1 MIVIKRDGSE
11 EPVKFDKITSRIKKL
26 TYDLNRDYVDPME
39 VSKKVIA
46 GVYDGITTQ
55 ELDRLA
61 AETAAALTVKH
72 SDYSILGGR
81 ILVSS
86 LKKSTDKSFSNV
98 VEALYNYIDPKTGEL
113 GPKVSD
119 EVYEVVKK
127 HGKKIESMIV
137 HDRDYDFTYFGYKTL
152 ERAYLLKINGQIA
165 ETPQHMYM
173 RVAIGIWGDNLKEVQ
188 KTYDELST
196 GTFTHATPTLFNSGT
211 LRQQNSSCFLID
223 INDDSISGIY
233 KTLSDCAE
241 ISQSAGGIGLN
252 IHKIRAKGSYI
263 KGTGGV
269 SNGITPML
277 KVFNETARYVDQG
290 GGKRKGSIAIYIEP
304 WHADIFDFIELRK
317 NHGKEEMRARDL
329 FLALWTPDLFM
340 QRVESNG
347 DWTLFCPN
355 EARGL
360 ADCYDTKDNKEFT
373 RLYEKYEAEGKGRKT
388 VKAQELWM
396 KILDAQI
403 ETGTP
408 YIVYK
413 DKCNR
418 TSNQQNLGVIKSS
431 NLCAEIIEFT
441 DANETAVC
449 NLASVALPKM
459 VNIPAGKVKS
469 KDKALRTYDFDKL
482 YEVTYRAGL
491 NLDRVIDVNYYP
503 VPETKTS
510 NMRHRPIGIG
520 VQGLADV
527 FMMMGLPFESDA
539 ARKLNFEISETMYY
553 AALKVSNDLAKA
565 EYKKI
570 KAEKAPDEKIETTAG
585 AYSSFK
591 GSPLSEGKFQF
602 NLWGMDESRLSG
614 RHDWEGLRTS
624 IMKYGV
630 RNSLSLA
637 MMPTASTSQI
647 LGNNECFEAFTSN
660 LYKRNVL
667 GGEYIILNKHMVE
680 DLVEL
685 NLWTSD
691 IINEIILN
699 NGSLQ
704 GISLIPTYIQELYK
718 TTWEMKGSKYIDLVA
733 DRGLFTCQSQ
743 SMNLFLADVNVGKL
757 NKAHFYGWKS
767 DGIKTGMYYLRST
780 TKASARKALAV
791 NTSATEKMVEE
802 KAVEVVET
810 VKPKVEES
818 KSAADRVYT
827 ALETLQCSID
837 NPDDCAACGS

>member
-1 MIVIKRDGSE
+1 MKVIKRNGSE
-11 EPVKFDKITSRIKKL
+11 ETVKFDKITSRIKKL
-26 TYDLNRDYVDPME
+26 TYDLNRDYIDPME
-39 VSKKVIA
+39 VSSKVIA
-46 GVYDGITTQ
+46 GLYDGMTTQ

-61 AETAAALTVKH
+61 AETSAALIIKH

-98 VEALYNYIDPKTGEL
+98 VEALYNYIDPLTGEK
-113 GPKVSD
+113 GPKVSK
-119 EVYEVVKK
+119 EVYDIVKK

-137 HDRDYDFTYFGYKTL
+137 HDRDFDFSYFGYRTL
-152 ERAYLLKINGQIA
+152 ERAYLLRINKDIA

-223 INDDSISGIY
+223 VNDDSITGIY
-233 KTLSDCAE
+233 KTLADCAE

-304 WHADIFDFIELRK
+304 WHADIFDFIDLRK

-340 QRVESNG
+340 KRVESGG

-355 EARGL
+355 EAKGL
-360 ADCYDTKDNKEFT
+360 ADCYDTKDDKKFT
-373 RLYEKYEAEGKGRKT
+373 RLYEKYEKEGKGRK
-388 VKAQELWM
+388 VIKAQELWT
-396 KILDAQI
+396 KILESQV

-431 NLCAEIIEFT
+431 NLCAEIIEFSSP
-441 DANETAVC
+441 DETAVC

-459 VNIPAGKVKS
+459 VSIPTGKVKS
-469 KDKALRTYDFDKL
+469 KDKELRHYDFDKL
-482 YEVTYRAGL
+482 YDVTYRAGL
-491 NLDRVIDVNYYP
+491 NLDKVIDVNFYP
-503 VPETKTS
+503 VKETKTS
-510 NMRHRPIGIG
+510 NFNHRPIGIG

-527 FMMMGLPFESDA
+527 FMMMGLPFESPE
-539 ARKLNFEISETMYY
+539 ARQLNFEIAETMYF
-553 AALKVSNDLAKA
+553 AALTVSNDLAKA
-565 EYKKI
+565 RYKEM
-570 KAEKAPDEKIETTAG
+570 KANSGAKVLETTAG
-585 AYSSFK
+585 AYDSFV
-591 GSPLSEGKFQF
+591 GSPLSRGEFQF

-614 RHDWEGLRTS
+614 RHDWEDLRRS
-624 IMKYGV
+624 IIKYGV

-647 LGNNECFEAFTSN
+647 LGNNECFEAYTSN

-667 GGEYIILNKHMVE
+667 GGEYIILNKHMVA
-680 DLVEL
+680 DLVDL
-685 NLWTSD
+685 NLWND
-691 IINEIILN
+691 KIINDIILN
-699 NGSLQ
+699 EGSLQ
-704 GISLIPTYIQELYK
+704 GIQLIPTYIQELYK

-743 SMNLFLADVNVGKL
+743 SMNLFLVDVNINKL

-780 TKASARKALAV
+780 TKVSARKALAV
-791 NTSATEKMVEE
+791 DTSGAQV
-802 KAVEVVET
+802 VEVKAPVAVYTPVTPVEPT
-810 VKPKVEES
+810 TDKVF
-818 KSAADRVYT
+818 SAAE
-827 ALETLQCSID
+827 ALQCSID
-837 NPDDCAACGS
+837 NPDDCEACGS